1 MRCLQVVCGVT
12 QLYRSAVGTDDDVS
26 WKQLQSSSF
35 RELGC
40 DGPAEVRA
48 AAAIWRVMSPR
59 GGDATL
65 AQMLFGVKEAML
77 AARAPAGPGAGGAGA
92 GGPGAE
98 GLGEAYET
106 FRGSCLRGAAAAMV
120 LLLNAD
126 AERVSY
132 EYVPGAELALLEV
145 LHVYSG
151 QTWLAV
157 QSMPGLSPLH
167 VGYLLSAVGGVAVG
181 GMRPDALAALLRQQQ
196 RPVELTLVGVTDGV
210 LGDARFAALLAER
223 AVSRHDI
230 DGSVLHSQMAATI
243 LLGCVL
249 PRVSAI
255 SLRTGCRCWSRRHRH
270 GPGRR
275 PGAVRR
281 LG

>member
-1 MRCLQVVCGVT
+1 MCGVT

-48 AAAIWRVMSPR
+48 AAAIWRVTSPR

-77 AARAPAGPGAGGAGA
+77 AARAPAGPEEGGAGA
-92 GGPGAE
+92 GAGPE
-98 GLGEAYET
+98 GLGEAYAT

-132 EYVPGAELALLEV
+132 EYAPGAELALLEV

-181 GMRPDALAALLRQQQ
+181 GMRPGALAALLRQQQ

-223 AVSRHDI
+223 AVSATTSLAP
-230 DGSVLHSQMAATI
+230 GLHS
-243 LLGCVL
+243 
-249 PRVSAI
+249 
-255 SLRTGCRCWSRRHRH
+255 
-270 GPGRR
+270 
-275 PGAVRR
+275 
-281 LG
+281 

>member
-77 AARAPAGPGAGGAGA
+77 AARAPGPGQGGA
-92 GGPGAE
+92 GPGAE

-132 EYVPGAELALLEV
+132 EYAPGAELALLEV

-181 GMRPDALAALLRQQQ
+181 GMRPGALAALLRQQQ

-223 AVSRHDI
+223 AVSATTSLAP
-230 DGSVLHSQMAATI
+230 GLHS
-243 LLGCVL
+243 
-249 PRVSAI
+249 
-255 SLRTGCRCWSRRHRH
+255 
-270 GPGRR
+270 
-275 PGAVRR
+275 
-281 LG
+281 